1 MVEHFLESFAT
12 ESRITLHVTAEGEG
26 SDDSERA
33 TAVMEAVGKAVGGA
47 MAKDQRREGKVASSK
62 GTLDK

>member
-12 ESRITLHVTAEGEG
+12 EARVTLHVISKGGA
-26 SDDSERA
+26 DDDEARA
-33 TAVMEAVGKAVGGA
+33 RAVMEAVGRAVGGA

-62 GTLDK
+62 GTLNC

>member
-12 ESRITLHVTAEGEG
+12 ESRITLHVTAEGG
-26 SDDSERA
+26 GNDDGERA
-33 TAVMEAVGKAVGGA
+33 RAVMEAVGKAVGGA